1 MPIQCSIP
9 IEPIGQE
16 AFHEIDRL
24 MLGHAFA
31 VHNEFGRFAKEKLFQ
46 AELSR
51 RCREQGMWADREVLI
66 RVSFEGFSKD
76 YHLDL
81 LLDATTVV
89 EAKCVE
95 AITPAHIGQ
104 TLNYLLLTGTQHGS
118 LVNFRGERVARRF
131 VSTRLN
137 PAARRG
143 FEVSRGDWPDEPEF
157 RRVEETI
164 MGLAGDAGL
173 GLDLALYREAI
184 TALCGGSS
192 EAQVPIHR
200 GDQFLTDHSMP
211 TISPEIGL
219 AVTALARLTET
230 RHHLQRLLDH
240 TPLRGLVWINLP
252 LGHLRLEYLRRHSQ
266 IS

>member
-1 MPIQCSIP
+1 MPIRCSIP

-16 AFHEIDRL
+16 AFHAVDRV

-31 VHNEFGRFAKEKLFQ
+31 AQNEFGRFLREKLYQ
-46 AELSR
+46 AELAR
-51 RCREQGMWADREVLI
+51 RCGGSGMRADREVLI

-76 YHLDL
+76 YRLDL
-81 LLDATTVV
+81 LLDGTTVV

-95 AITPAHIGQ
+95 AIAPSHVGQ

-118 LVNFRGERVARRF
+118 LINFRGERVTRRF

-137 PAARRG
+137 LEARRG
-143 FEVSRGDWPDEPEF
+143 FERSRGDWPDEEAF
-157 RRVEETI
+157 RRVEEVTL
-164 MGLAGDAGL
+164 GLADDVGL

-184 TALCGGSS
+184 VALCGGSH
-192 EAQVPIHR
+192 EVQVPIHQ
-200 GDQFLTDHSMP
+200 GDRFLADHSMAML
-211 TISPEIGL
+211 TPEIGL
-219 AVTALARLTET
+219 AVTAIARLPET

-252 LGHLRLEYLRRHSQ
+252 LGHLHLDYLRRHPQ